1 MIRLSETKAISRLQK
16 AEIQHWTFLLIIY
29 PINRSVR
36 KETRQNLDKQEKEA
50 MKKLSNN
57 NDIIIKEADKGSA
70 IVIMNKTFYKNKIL
84 SMLNNEYYQ
93 KMDQNSDNK
102 TMHKLKLI
110 LEKESKITK
119 HEYDYITNFE
129 FKTSQFYGL
138 PKIYNSK
145 EIIKAITE
153 QNSEYICV
161 PDPQDLTFRP
171 IVAGPACPTH
181 RISNV
186 IDILLKPFITDVL
199 CEGRFGLFKPF
210 S

>member
-1 MIRLSETKAISRLQK
+1 MMIPLSETKAISRLQK

-119 HEYDYITNFE
+119 HEYDYITNF
-129 FKTSQFYGL
+129 
-138 PKIYNSK
+138 
-145 EIIKAITE
+145 
-153 QNSEYICV
+153 
-161 PDPQDLTFRP
+161 
-171 IVAGPACPTH
+171 
-181 RISNV
+181 
-186 IDILLKPFITDVL
+186 
-199 CEGRFGLFKPF
+199 LF